1 MLVAVIVP
9 SAGYEGGKKMSKR
22 KVLIP
27 LDGSEFSRQIVRVV
41 RTFFEPNDVRL
52 VLFRAAFP
60 PSVSTD
66 VSPQDMFAGAMPMS
80 GSYDA
85 YSRALDAEFSEV
97 TKEREGYRLQL
108 QAELHA
114 EAERLQQA
122 GYLVSTE
129 VHFGDPAQRIIDYVN
144 DEGVDLVAM
153 ATHGRSGIGRLVL
166 GSVAERVLRGVSVP
180 VLLMRSA
187 QDPEAHAAPGEE
199 LSQSLGHGQPLRL
212 VVATDGTTLAQHG
225 LQMGVELA
233 RALNTSLKVLAVAGE
248 RDSSTQ
254 RQQLMEAVHN
264 KVEPVAASTEIV
276 PLVGYADEVILQ
288 YLGKNP
294 ADLFIMG
301 AFQDRGAGSS
311 TAIGPTAQ
319 RLMQHA
325 PTSVWMDKGRRAEL
339 RRVLACVAVDDQVVV
354 DVAAQLARAVGA
366 ELSILH
372 VVPPSAASYL
382 ATLAANDEHAD
393 SSLAVTHALSQGTHL
408 STVLQGW
415 IGQLEREGMGQDA
428 LLLERGTPAETI
440 LKVAHDGGYDL
451 IVVGSQSGPG
461 KFLGSVANSVV
472 RFAQQSVMVVRTRI
486 V

>member
-1 MLVAVIVP
+1 
-9 SAGYEGGKKMSKR
+9 MSKR
-22 KVLIP
+22 KVLVP

-60 PSVSTD
+60 PSVSSD

-108 QAELHA
+108 QAELLA
-114 EAERLQQA
+114 EAERLQTA

-166 GSVAERVLRGVSVP
+166 GSVAERVLRGVTVP

-187 QDPEAHAAPGEE
+187 PDSEARPAPGEE
-199 LSQSLGHGQPLRL
+199 LAQSLGHGLPLRL
-212 VVATDGTTLAQHG
+212 AVATDGSTLAQHG
-225 LQMGVELA
+225 LQVAVDLA
-233 RALNTSLKVLAVAGE
+233 RSLNTGLCVLVVTSD
-248 RDSSTQ
+248 RDEGAHRQ
-254 RQQLMEAVHN
+254 RLMEAARAVVN
-264 KVEPVAASTEIV
+264 PLDENSEIV

-288 YLGKNP
+288 YLAKHP
-294 ADLFIMG
+294 IDMFMMG

-325 PTSVWMDKGRRAEL
+325 PTSVWMDKGRRGEL
-339 RRVLACVAVDDQVVV
+339 RRVLACVAVDDEVVV

-366 ELSILH
+366 ELSVLH

-382 ATLAANDEHAD
+382 ATLAADDEHPD
-393 SSLAVTHALSQGTHL
+393 SSLAVTQALGQGTHL

-415 IGQLEREGMGQDA
+415 IGQLEREGMGQEA
-428 LLLERGTPAETI
+428 LMLERGTPAETI
-440 LKVAHDGGYDL
+440 LKFAHDGGYDL

-472 RFAQQSVMVVRTRI
+472 RFAQQSVMVVRTRSA
-486 V
+486 

>member
-1 MLVAVIVP
+1 
-9 SAGYEGGKKMSKR
+9 MSKR
-22 KVLIP
+22 KVLVP

-60 PSVSTD
+60 PSVATD

-166 GSVAERVLRGVSVP
+166 GSVAERVLRGVNVP

-187 QDPEAHAAPGEE
+187 PDPEARPAPGEE
-199 LSQSLGHGQPLRL
+199 LSQSLGNGHPLRL
-212 VVATDGTTLAQHG
+212 VAATDGSTLAQHG
-225 LQMGVELA
+225 LQVAVDLA
-233 RALNTSLKVLAVAGE
+233 RSLNTGLCVLAATSD
-248 RDSSTQ
+248 RDSGSHRQ
-254 RQQLMEAVHN
+254 RLMDTIHAV
-264 KVEPVAASTEIV
+264 VDPLATTAEII
-276 PLVGYADEVILQ
+276 PLVGYPDEVILQ
-288 YLGKNP
+288 HLVKHP
-294 ADLFIMG
+294 TDLFIMG

-325 PTSVWMDKGRRAEL
+325 PTSVWMDKGRRGEL
-339 RRVLACVAVDDQVVV
+339 RRVLACVAVDDLVVV

-366 ELSILH
+366 ELSVLH

-382 ATLAANDEHAD
+382 AALAADDERSD
-393 SSLAVTHALSQGTHL
+393 SSLAVTQALGQGTHL

-415 IGQLEREGMGQDA
+415 IGQLEREGIGQDA
-428 LLLERGTPAETI
+428 LMLERGTPAETI

-472 RFAQQSVMVVRTRI
+472 RFAQQSVMVVRTRSA
-486 V
+486 